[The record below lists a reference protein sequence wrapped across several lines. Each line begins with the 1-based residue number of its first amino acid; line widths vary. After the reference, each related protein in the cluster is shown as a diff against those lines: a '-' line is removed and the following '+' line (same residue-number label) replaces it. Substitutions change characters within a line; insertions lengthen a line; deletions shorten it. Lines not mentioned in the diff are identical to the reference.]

1 LCFIFLGELSVL
13 AVQIVF
19 AFDFLLE
26 NFIYKHGFQEEEEM
40 LEVYCVG
47 LFLILSIGSVWLI
60 DALDKMMG
68 SDS

>member
-1 LCFIFLGELSVL
+1 
-13 AVQIVF
+13 
-19 AFDFLLE
+19 
-26 NFIYKHGFQEEEEM
+26 M